1 MKNGSQCQSHKARS
15 HRPVPAKG
23 ENERGRERETT
34 DRDPCITKAQEA
46 TASLANLEKAMRACC
61 KGVLW
66 KASVSSYKHHALR
79 RLLKLRNDIL
89 SGKYRPSK
97 GARFVI
103 HEPKTRDI
111 VATIFKDRVPQRSLY
126 DNYLYQEVCERFHP
140 WNCACQREKGTDYAR
155 NLLKSMLRES
165 HSRYGMDSWV
175 LKMDVKSFFASIRHD
190 IAKEVM
196 GERISDPFALQMVC
210 DVIDQAGN
218 GVGLDLGSQLNQ
230 IVALSMLDDLDKTL
244 TKLNVLWVRYMDDI
258 IVVGESKE
266 QLKTI
271 LAVATTELE
280 TKGLRFSPK
289 KTMIA
294 PIRQPIRFLGFSF
307 LLHPTGRVTQKPLP
321 ESTARRR
328 RKMRKQKNLVLKG
341 VLTKEDFIQFYRSG
355 RDHFKK
361 GVRSALNKMDGFFK
375 EMMEEITMNE
385 EIIMLRRQV
394 ETLEDRLLKLE
405 AIVAKLELDNEGKE
419 EEETEN
425 A

>member
-1 MKNGSQCQSHKARS
+1 MRMKNGSQCQSHNARS
-15 HRPVPAKG
+15 HRPDPAKG
-23 ENERGRERETT
+23 EIERGREREST
-34 DRDPCITKAQEA
+34 DRGLCITKAQEA

-66 KASVSSYKHHALR
+66 KASVSSYKHNALR
-79 RLLKLRNDIL
+79 RLLKLRKDIL
-89 SGKYRPSK
+89 LGKYKPSK

-126 DNYLYQEVCERFHP
+126 DNYLYEEVCEKFHP

-155 NLLKSMLRES
+155 NLLKSMLRKS
-165 HSRYGMDSWV
+165 YDKTGMEGWV

-196 GERISDPFALQMVC
+196 AKRIRDPFALRMVYE
-210 DVIDQAGN
+210 VIDQAGN
-218 GVGLDLGSQLNQ
+218 GIGLDLGSQLNQ

-244 TKLNVLWVRYMDDI
+244 ASLNLLWVRYMDDI

-271 LAVATTELE
+271 LAVAMTELE

-361 GVRSALNKMDGFFK
+361 GVRSTLNKMDGFFNK
-375 EMMEEITMNE
+375 MMEEITMNE
-385 EIIMLRRQV
+385 EIVLLRQQV
-394 ETLEDRLLKLE
+394 ETLEDKVLKLE
-405 AIVAKLELDNEGKE
+405 AEVARLKLNQEEQE
-419 EEETEN
+419 EEED

>member
-34 DRDPCITKAQEA
+34 DRGLCNHQITPAQEA

-126 DNYLYQEVCERFHP
+126 DNYLYTEVCEKFHP

-165 HSRYGMDSWV
+165 HSRYGMDGWV

-196 GERISDPFALQMVC
+196 EERISDPFALQMVC

-244 TKLNVLWVRYMDDI
+244 SKLNVLWVRYMDDI
-258 IVVGESKE
+258 IVLGDSKE
-266 QLKTI
+266 QLKAI
-271 LAVATTELE
+271 LAVATAELE
-280 TKGLRFSPK
+280 MKSLRFSPK

-307 LLHPTGRVTQKPLP
+307 LLHPTGRVTKKPLP
-321 ESTARRR
+321 ENVARRR
-328 RKMRKQKNLVLKG
+328 RKMRRQKNLVLKG
-341 VLTKEDFIQFYRSG
+341 VLTKEDFIQFYKSG

-361 GVRSALNKMDGFFK
+361 GTRSTLNKMDGFFK
-375 EMMEEITMNE
+375 QMMEEITMNE
-385 EIIMLRRQV
+385 ELIRLRQQV
-394 ETLEDRLLKLE
+394 EELTAKVFDLE
-405 AIVAKLELDNEGKE
+405 AEVAKLKMEAE
-419 EEETEN
+419 EDKDAE
-425 A
+425 

>member
-1 MKNGSQCQSHKARS
+1 MRMKNGSQCQSHNARS
-15 HRPVPAKG
+15 HRPVPEKG
-23 ENERGRERETT
+23 EIERGRGSGKS
-34 DRDPCITKAQEA
+34 DRGLCTPTPAQEA
-46 TASLANLEKAMRACC
+46 TANLSNLDRAMRACC

-66 KASVSSYKHHALR
+66 KASVSSYKHNALR
-79 RLLKLRNDIL
+79 RLLKLRKDIL
-89 SGKYRPSK
+89 TGKYKPSK

-155 NLLKSMLRES
+155 NLLKSMLRQS
-165 HSRYGMDSWV
+165 FDKSGMGGWV

-196 GERISDPFALQMVC
+196 RERIGDPFALQMVF
-210 DVIDQAGN
+210 DVIDQAGD
-218 GVGLDLGSQLNQ
+218 GIGLDLGSQLNQ

-244 TKLNVLWVRYMDDI
+244 SKLNVLWVRYMDDI
-258 IVVGESKE
+258 IVLGDSKE

-271 LAVATTELE
+271 LAVATAELE
-280 TKGLRFSPK
+280 MKSLRFSPK

-307 LLHPTGRVTQKPLP
+307 LLHPTGRVTKKPLP
-321 ESTARRR
+321 ENVARRR
-328 RKMRKQKNLVLKG
+328 RKMRRQKNLVLKG
-341 VLTKEDFIQFYRSG
+341 VLTKEDFIQFYKSG

-361 GVRSALNKMDGFFK
+361 GTRSTLNKMDGFFK
-375 EMMEEITMNE
+375 KMMEEITMNE
-385 EIIMLRRQV
+385 ELIRLRQQV
-394 ETLEDRLLKLE
+394 EELTAKVFDLE
-405 AIVAKLELDNEGKE
+405 AEVAKLKMEAE
-419 EEETEN
+419 EDKDAE
-425 A
+425 